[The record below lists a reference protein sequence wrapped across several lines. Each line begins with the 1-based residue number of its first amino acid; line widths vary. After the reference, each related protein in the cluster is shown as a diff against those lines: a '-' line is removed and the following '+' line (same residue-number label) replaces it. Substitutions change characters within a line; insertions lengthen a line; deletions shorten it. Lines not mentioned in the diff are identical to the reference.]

1 MTESGEQKGSK
12 VQEIE
17 DKIAEL
23 KSRWPKHSVKVAM
36 WQQLEELEEELE
48 RAKKEEAGGQKDSPS

>member
-1 MTESGEQKGSK
+1 MSQSSELKRSK

-48 RAKKEEAGGQKDSPS
+48 RAQKEEAGGQKDSLG